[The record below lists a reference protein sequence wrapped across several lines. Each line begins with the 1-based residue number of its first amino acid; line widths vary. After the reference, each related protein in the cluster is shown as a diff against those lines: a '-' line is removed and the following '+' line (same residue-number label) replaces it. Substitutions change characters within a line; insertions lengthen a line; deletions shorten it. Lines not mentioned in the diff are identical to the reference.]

1 MLKKGDP
8 ICLVFPFKRDDWKMN
23 IVKDDGLVE
32 KLQIFNFKTIS
43 SSFNAYKN
51 KIWKKKNYK

>member
-8 ICLVFPFKRDDWKMN
+8 ICLVFPFKRENWKMN
-23 IVKDDGLVE
+23 IVKDNSLVE
-32 KLQIFNFKTIS
+32 KVHFYNFKTIT
-43 SSFNAYKN
+43 SSFGAYKN